1 MIRLKLVSLCRLCMI
16 GCAVVMV
23 AACTSML
30 SAPPKQSSYYS
41 LDGHASKATAQ
52 MVQPASTTIAKPT
65 IIINTPRA
73 APGYDTQHMIYVRK
87 AHKLEYF
94 AHSEWIDK
102 PARMLAPLIVTA
114 IEDTNAF
121 NAVVLSPS
129 HVVGDFRLDSEVIK
143 LQQEFDSQPSKVRF
157 MLRVY
162 LVNNL
167 TRKVIAWRE
176 FDETV
181 ISTSDD
187 PFGGVIAAN
196 KVVNLVLEK
205 LTVFCSETLLQ
216 NSLVQDK
223 R

>member
-1 MIRLKLVSLCRLCMI
+1 MIRLKLVNLCHLCMI

-23 AACTSML
+23 AGCASIL
-30 SAPPKQSSYYS
+30 PAPPKQSSYYS
-41 LDGHASKATAQ
+41 LDGRESKPPAQ
-52 MVQPASTTIAKPT
+52 MVQSASTTITKPT
-65 IIINTPRA
+65 MIISTPRA
-73 APGYDTQHMIYVRK
+73 APGYDTQHIIYVRK

-121 NAVVLSPS
+121 NAVVMSPS
-129 HVVGDFRLDSEVIK
+129 HVVGDFRLDSEIIK

-157 MLRVY
+157 ILRVY
-162 LVNNL
+162 MVNNL

-176 FDETV
+176 FDEAV
-181 ISTSDD
+181 ISTSDN
-187 PFGGVIAAN
+187 PFGGVVAAN

-223 R
+223 K